1 MVWMVYSI
9 LAERWPGK
17 ATYHA
22 RLEAIRIDGV
32 GGFATLFTCQHQ
44 HRKAQTAYCCAD
56 ALAARDQDRDTR
68 LLAEQEAEAQETR
81 DG

>member
-32 GGFATLFTCQHQ
+32 G
-44 HRKAQTAYCCAD
+44 
-56 ALAARDQDRDTR
+56 
-68 LLAEQEAEAQETR
+68 
-81 DG
+81 